1 MHLTFSSTIIPYGGE
16 VILLGFRA
24 ESKLLQ
30 RSARSHSAVTY
41 QCLLLQGFVLNLY
54 DGFTGVITHP
64 YRDTRKDGV
73 AGLGKGIGRGA
84 GGLVLKTMAAVFGLP
99 AYTLK
104 GVEKQFEKRRDRNLQ
119 AKILNVRLKQ
129 GMDAFRRAT
138 EEERQEI
145 LRRWK
150 ELGVR

>member
-1 MHLTFSSTIIPYGGE
+1 
-16 VILLGFRA
+16 
-24 ESKLLQ
+24 
-30 RSARSHSAVTY
+30 
-41 QCLLLQGFVLNLY
+41 
-54 DGFTGVITHP
+54 
-64 YRDTRKDGV
+64 
-73 AGLGKGIGRGA
+73 
-84 GGLVLKTMAAVFGLP
+84 MAAVFGLP

-129 GMDAFRRAT
+129 GMDAFRRAS